1 MNARTILL
9 FLAGAAAAAVLV
21 FALRNQASEAAPVHA
36 VNTETGHARVTH
48 IVEKT
53 LHEHEG
59 EESPI
64 VAAFAEAL
72 APG

>member
-9 FLAGAAAAAVLV
+9 FLAGAAAAAILV
-21 FALRNQASEAAPVHA
+21 TMLRTRDSQTASVHG
-36 VNTETGHARVTH
+36 VNTEEGHARVSH